1 MHRDV
6 KPANLL
12 IDDDGTVLL
21 GDLGVAAFLADVED
35 TPPPPAFPAVQIHK
49 RSALPARLSH
59 PHPHPH
65 PHNHPHSH
73 AHTHPHGH
81 HHTLQHHHHPH
92 AGLMHPPHPPTLS
105 KRKSFVGTPCY
116 MAPEVINGRA
126 YDASADI
133 WSFGITALALTQ
145 GRAPRSLVSPQ
156 TALLQTVRD
165 AAPTLER
172 SGGPHSYSRA
182 LQEAVAACLEKD
194 PAKRPTAQTLLEMPL
209 FRGAKKKSF
218 LVGAVL
224 QGLPPLASRMERRR
238 QPSVMTHGTMDSW
251 DFDASAAASPNAS
264 VYSPRMLGS
273 PFAEG
278 VHEDPDAEAVGAGDD
293 APGRDERRSS
303 AEVYALR
310 MRGRHVRPHSR
321 SHSVSHAE
329 GDFMESASEHAHT
342 HHPAPIAEVELPAAN
357 DASASDSESSSG
369 HSSPL
374 KAALEI
380 PPAPE
385 LSSSPSGS
393 SYISSNASAS
403 TSVRGS
409 VNATPPYPMPP
420 PPSAPVVTPAR
431 LWRKLTGKF
440 DSEKG
445 VGVADDTSRGS
456 ALERHDSQ
464 KSIEEAH
471 ATPSVGVVRKK
482 FAILGRS
489 VNTQTVTPVGA
500 GELSLTVDRCTVT
513 DTYMFTGPKQA
524 R

>member
-500 GELSLTVDRCTVT
+500 G
-513 DTYMFTGPKQA
+513 PKQA